1 MWPHL
6 DTYID
11 AEIDADL
18 DTDTDTDLDT
28 DKDTKTRILYVW
40 TIYFIFD
47 SIICFSREVSI
58 KNMTSN
64 FILDV
69 PKVRIFPVSNI
80 DSTVVD

>member
-1 MWPHL
+1 MWPHF
-6 DTYID
+6 
-11 AEIDADL
+11 
-18 DTDTDTDLDT
+18 DTDTDIDIDADIDT
-28 DKDTKTRILYVW
+28 DTDIDTKTQILDVW

-47 SIICFSREVSI
+47 SIMCFLREVSI

-69 PKVRIFPVSNI
+69 PIMEIFPASDI